1 MTPLPTTSR
10 SGWPVVA
17 RLRERIAGLPLRTRV
32 GALAALGVGLAVL
45 LTALA
50 AYLTVRMQL
59 TQSVDDDLLDRAHQA
74 AGSTSLGDPT
84 RIINVPSEAL
94 LAADVR
100 ISLVLA
106 DGRAVVASGEDSAPP
121 WGDPEVAVAR
131 GDRDESVRT
140 VTAGGQS
147 YRVVAV
153 PVAGTPGFALVLGQS
168 TETVDRV
175 LGTLGWV
182 SLIAGGAGIVLAAWA
197 GASIARAGL
206 RPVERLTAAAERV
219 TVTGRLDPIE
229 VDGQDEIARLAHA
242 FNGMLAALDEAQL
255 RQRRLVADAG
265 HELRTPLTSLRT
277 NLDLLAQSDREGGLD
292 PDDRAGLISD
302 VRAQIEEL
310 STLITDLME
319 LSREDPPQAGRQSL
333 DLADVVRDALARVRR
348 RAPHV
353 TFSADLR
360 SWVVE
365 GDAQLLGRA
374 VTNLLD
380 NAANWSPPPGTVHV
394 GLHDGTLQV
403 CDAGPGIAPADLP
416 HVFERFYRSSEA
428 RGRPGAGLGLAIVRA
443 AAERHGGSVEAGR
456 AEQGGAR
463 LTMTVPGGAPG
474 HEPAAGSSA
483 ALA

>member
-10 SGWPVVA
+10 SRWPVGA
-17 RLRERIAGLPLRTRV
+17 RLRERIARLPLRNRV

-59 TQSVDDDLLDRAHQA
+59 TQSVDDDLLDRAHEA
-74 AGSTSLGDPT
+74 VSGPFGDPA
-84 RIINVPSEAL
+84 RIISVPSEAV
-94 LAADVR
+94 LAADIR

-106 DGRAVVASGEDSAPP
+106 DGRAVVASGADSAPP

-140 VTAGGQS
+140 VKADGHS

-153 PVAGTPGFALVLGQS
+153 PVRTPGVALVLGQS

-182 SLIAGGAGIVLAAWA
+182 TLIAGGAGIVLAAWA

-219 TVTGRLDPIE
+219 TVTGKLDPIE
-229 VDGQDEIARLAHA
+229 VEGHDEIARLAHA

-353 TFSADLR
+353 TFSADLH

-365 GDAQLLGRA
+365 GDPQLLGRA

-380 NAANWSPPPGTVHV
+380 NAANWSPPHGTVHV
-394 GLHDGTLQV
+394 SLLDGTLQV
-403 CDAGPGIAPADLP
+403 CDEGPGIAPADLP

-474 HEPAAGSSA
+474 NEPAAGSSA

>member
-1 MTPLPTTSR
+1 MTSLTTTGRSR
-10 SGWPVVA
+10 WPVIV
-17 RLRERIAGLPLRTRV
+17 RLRERIAGLPLRKRV
-32 GALAALGVGLAVL
+32 GALAAPGVGLAVL

-74 AGSTSLGDPT
+74 AGSPSLGDPT

-140 VTAGGQS
+140 VTTDGQS
-147 YRVVAV
+147 YRVIAV
-153 PVAGTPGFALVLGQS
+153 PVRPGVALVLGQS

-348 RAPHV
+348 RAPNV
-353 TFSADLR
+353 TFSADLH

-380 NAANWSPPPGTVHV
+380 NAANWSPPRGTVHV
-394 GLHDGTLQV
+394 SLQDGTLQV
-403 CDAGPGIAPADLP
+403 CDEGPGIAPADLP